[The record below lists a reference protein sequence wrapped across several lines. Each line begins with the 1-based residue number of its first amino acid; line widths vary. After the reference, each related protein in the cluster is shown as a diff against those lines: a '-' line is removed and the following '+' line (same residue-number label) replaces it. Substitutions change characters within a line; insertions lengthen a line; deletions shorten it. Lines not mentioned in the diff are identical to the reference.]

1 MLVYWIIFSFAAFM
15 AMTRS
20 QTAHTYN
27 NGLNHYLTP
36 SRSLG
41 WFDLMF
47 VLLLLSIGLRF
58 NVGGDWGNYLPAVER
73 AKWNSLS
80 ETLSR
85 GDPAYEFLNWLGA
98 NWFGSIYLVNAVCA
112 AFFVWGLL
120 AFCKNQPRPWLALLV
135 SIPYL
140 VTVVAMG
147 YTRQGIAIG
156 IAMLALVALQQG
168 SIRKYL
174 LYIAFAAL
182 FHKSAVILMPL
193 AILFSTKNRWL
204 VMLSVGFVSFITYIF
219 LLADSVQ
226 QLTTSYID
234 ARYDSAGALI
244 RVIMNALPAIIF
256 LLYRRRFNLEPAQ
269 SKFWAWVSCIA
280 IALLVVLYY
289 SPSSTA
295 VDRVALYFIPIQL
308 FVLSRLP
315 DAIATN
321 RNSQVWVLAVV
332 GYSAAVLFVW
342 LFFAT
347 HSQYWLPYQFYPW
360 VWLWS

>member
-1 MLVYWIIFSFAAFM
+1 MLVYWLIFGFVAYM
-15 AMTRS
+15 AITRR
-20 QTAHTYN
+20 QTAQTYN
-27 NGLNHYLTP
+27 NGLNHYSTP

-41 WFDLMF
+41 WFGLVS
-47 VLLLLSIGLRF
+47 VLLVLVIGLRF
-58 NVGGDWGNYLPAVER
+58 EVGGDWGNYLPAVER
-73 AKWNSLS
+73 AKWN
-80 ETLSR
+80 TLAEIVSR

-98 NWFGSIYLVNAVCA
+98 NWFGGIYLVNAACA

-156 IAMLALVALQQG
+156 IAMIALVALQQG
-168 SIRKYL
+168 SVRRYV
-174 LYIAFAAL
+174 LYVAFAAL

-204 VMLSVGFVSFITYIF
+204 VMLSIGFVSFLTYIY
-219 LLADSVQ
+219 LLADSVEK
-226 QLTTSYID
+226 LTTNYIG
-234 ARYDSAGALI
+234 AEYDSSGALI
-244 RVIMNALPAIIF
+244 RVTMNALPAIIF
-256 LLYRRRFNLEPAQ
+256 LLYRQRFKLESAQ
-269 SKFWAWVSCIA
+269 SKFWAWISYIA
-280 IALLVVLYY
+280 IALLVALFL

-347 HSQYWLPYQFYPW
+347 HSRFWLPYQFYPW

>member
-1 MLVYWIIFSFAAFM
+1 MLAYWLIFGFVAYM
-15 AMTRS
+15 AITRR
-20 QTAHTYN
+20 QTAQTYSN
-27 NGLNHYLTP
+27 SLDQNLTP
-36 SRSLG
+36 SRRLS
-41 WFDLMF
+41 WFGLAF
-47 VLLLLSIGLRF
+47 VVLVLTIGFRF
-58 NVGGDWGNYLPAVER
+58 KVGGDWGNYLPFVER
-73 AKWNSLS
+73 AKWQTLAESLS
-80 ETLSR
+80 I
-85 GDPAYEFLNWLGA
+85 GDPAYSFLNWLGA
-98 NWFGSIYLVNAVCA
+98 NWFGGIYLVNAVCA

-168 SIRKYL
+168 SILRYL

-193 AILFSTKNRWL
+193 AILFDTKNRWL
-204 VMLSVGFVSFITYIF
+204 IILRVGLVSFVTYIY
-219 LLADSVQ
+219 LLADSVEN
-226 QLTTSYID
+226 LTANYIT
-234 ARYDSAGALI
+234 AQYDSAGALI
-244 RVIMNALPAIIF
+244 RIIMNVLPAMMF
-256 LLYRRRFNLEPAQ
+256 LLYRQRFKLEPAQ
-269 SKFWAWVSCIA
+269 SKFWAWVSYICL
-280 IALLVVLYY
+280 ALLVALYI

-295 VDRVALYFIPIQL
+295 IDRVALYFIPIQL

-315 DAIATN
+315 DALATN

>member
-1 MLVYWIIFSFAAFM
+1 MFAYWLIFGFVAYM
-15 AMTRS
+15 AITRRQAT
-20 QTAHTYN
+20 QTYSN
-27 NGLNHYLTP
+27 SLNHNSTP
-36 SRSLG
+36 SRRLS
-41 WFDLMF
+41 WFGLAF
-47 VLLLLSIGLRF
+47 VVLVLTIGFRF
-58 NVGGDWGNYLPAVER
+58 KVGGDWGNYLPYIER
-73 AKWNSLS
+73 AKWLTLTESLS
-80 ETLSR
+80 W
-85 GDPAYEFLNWLGA
+85 GDPAYQLLNWLGA
-98 NWFGSIYLVNAVCA
+98 NWFGGIYLVNAVCA

-120 AFCKNQPRPWLALLV
+120 AFCKNQPLPWLALLV

-174 LYIAFAAL
+174 LYIVFAAL

-204 VMLSVGFVSFITYIF
+204 VMLSVGLVSFATYIF
-219 LLADSVQ
+219 LLADSVES
-226 QLTTSYID
+226 LTTNYITEGIE
-234 ARYDSAGALI
+234 SSGAMI
-244 RVIMNALPAIIF
+244 RVTMNVLPAIIF
-256 LLYRRRFNLEPAQ
+256 LLYIRRFNLEPAQ
-269 SKFWAWVSCIA
+269 SKFWTWVSYIT
-280 IALLVVLYY
+280 IALLFALYI

>member
-1 MLVYWIIFSFAAFM
+1 MLVYWLIFGFVAYMAFARRQVAQVY
-15 AMTRS
+15 S
-20 QTAHTYN
+20 
-27 NGLNHYLTP
+27 NGFNGSP
-36 SRSLG
+36 QSRGLRG
-41 WFDLMF
+41 FYF
-47 VLLLLSIGLRF
+47 IFIVLLLTIGFRF
-58 NVGGDWGNYLPAVER
+58 EVGGDWGNYLPYIER
-73 AKWNSLS
+73 AKWQTLTES
-80 ETLSR
+80 LSR
-85 GDPAYEFLNWLGA
+85 GDPAYQLLNWLGA
-98 NWFGSIYLVNAVCA
+98 NWFGGIYLVNAVCA

-204 VMLSVGFVSFITYIF
+204 VMISVGFISFITYIV

-226 QLTTSYID
+226 QLTSGYID
-234 ARYDSAGALI
+234 AQYDSAGALI
-244 RVIMNALPAIIF
+244 RVTMNALPAIIF
-256 LLYRRRFNLEPAQ
+256 LFYRKRFKLEPAQ
-269 SKFWAWVSCIA
+269 SKFWVWVSYIS
-280 IALLVVLYY
+280 IALLFALYI

-347 HSQYWLPYQFYPW
+347 HSRFWLPYQFYPW

>member
-1 MLVYWIIFSFAAFM
+1 MLAYWLIFGFVAYMAFASRQVA
-15 AMTRS
+15 RV
-20 QTAHTYN
+20 YN
-27 NGLNHYLTP
+27 NGFNGGSP
-36 SRSLG
+36 QNR
-41 WFDLMF
+41 
-47 VLLLLSIGLRF
+47 GLRGF
-58 NVGGDWGNYLPAVER
+58 YFVFVVLVLTIGFRFEVGGDWGNYLPLIER
-73 AKWNSLS
+73 AKWLTLT
-80 ETLSR
+80 EALSR

-98 NWFGSIYLVNAVCA
+98 NWFGGIYLVNLVCA
-112 AFFVWGLL
+112 AFFTWGLL
-120 AFCKNQPRPWLALLV
+120 VFCNNQPRPWLALLV
-135 SIPYL
+135 AVPYL

-156 IAMLALVALQQG
+156 IAMLALAALQQG
-168 SIRKYL
+168 SIRRYV

-204 VMLSVGFVSFITYIF
+204 VMIAVGLVSFVTYIY

-226 QLTTSYID
+226 ALTTNYIS
-234 ARYDSAGALI
+234 AEYDSAGAFI
-244 RVIMNALPAIIF
+244 RIIMNALPATIF

-269 SKFWAWVSCIA
+269 LKFWAWVSYIA
-280 IALLVVLYY
+280 LALLVALYI

-295 VDRVALYFIPIQL
+295 VDRVALYFIPIQM
-308 FVLSRLP
+308 FVLSWLP
-315 DAIATN
+315 DAISKN

-332 GYSAAVLFVW
+332 AYSASVLFVW

-347 HSQYWLPYQFYPW
+347 HAGAWLPYQFYPW

>member
-1 MLVYWIIFSFAAFM
+1 MLAYWLIFGFIAYM
-15 AMTRS
+15 AITRR

-27 NGLNHYLTP
+27 IGLNDYSTS
-36 SRSLG
+36 SRNLG
-41 WFDLMF
+41 WFGLVS
-47 VLLLLSIGLRF
+47 VLLTLTIGLRF
-58 NVGGDWGNYLPAVER
+58 EVGGDWGNYLPHVER
-73 AKWNSLS
+73 AKWQTLAESLS
-80 ETLSR
+80 G
-85 GDPAYEFLNWLGA
+85 GDPAYQFLNWLGA
-98 NWFGSIYLVNAVCA
+98 NWFGGIYLVNAVCA
-112 AFFVWGLL
+112 ALFVWSLL

-168 SIRKYL
+168 SIRRYV

-193 AILFSTKNRWL
+193 AILFSSKNSWL
-204 VMLSVGFVSFITYIF
+204 VILSVASASFLTYII
-219 LLADSVQ
+219 LLADSVEK
-226 QLTTSYID
+226 LTTNYLTAEYEST
-234 ARYDSAGALI
+234 GALI
-244 RVIMNALPAIIF
+244 RVVMNALPAIIF
-256 LLYRRRFNLEPAQ
+256 LLYRQRFNLEPAQ
-269 SKFWAWVSCIA
+269 SKFWAWVSYIA
-280 IALLVVLYY
+280 IALLVALFI

-321 RNSQVWVLAVV
+321 RNSQAWVLAVV
-332 GYSAAVLFVW
+332 AYNAAVLFVW

>member
-1 MLVYWIIFSFAAFM
+1 MLVYWLIFGFVAFM
-15 AMTRS
+15 AITRR
-20 QTAHTYN
+20 QTAQTYN
-27 NGLNHYLTP
+27 NGLNHYSTSSRRLSWFGLAFVVLVLT
-36 SRSLG
+36 
-41 WFDLMF
+41 
-47 VLLLLSIGLRF
+47 IGLRF
-58 NVGGDWGNYLPAVER
+58 EVGGDWGSYLPYVER
-73 AKWNSLS
+73 ARWNTLAES
-80 ETLSR
+80 LSR

-98 NWFGSIYLVNAVCA
+98 NWFGGIYFVNAACA

-193 AILFSTKNRWL
+193 AILFSSKNRWF
-204 VMLSVGFVSFITYIF
+204 VMISVSFVSYITYIF

-226 QLTTSYID
+226 QLTSGYID
-234 ARYDSAGALI
+234 AQYDSAGALI
-244 RVIMNALPAIIF
+244 RVTMNALPAIIF
-256 LLYRRRFNLEPAQ
+256 LFYRKRFKLEPAQ
-269 SKFWAWVSCIA
+269 SKFWVWVSYIA
-280 IALLVVLYY
+280 IALLFALYI

-347 HSQYWLPYQFYPW
+347 HSRFWLPYQFYPW

>member
-1 MLVYWIIFSFAAFM
+1 MFAYWLIFGFVAYMAITHRQAFKPYSVEM
-15 AMTRS
+15 NYSST
-20 QTAHTYN
+20 Q
-27 NGLNHYLTP
+27 
-36 SRSLG
+36 SRGLG
-41 WFDLMF
+41 WFDLTLIF
-47 VLLLLSIGLRF
+47 LVLAIGLRF
-58 NVGGDWGNYLPAVER
+58 EVGGDWGNYLPAIER
-73 AKWNSLS
+73 AKWNTLAESLS
-80 ETLSR
+80 RS
-85 GDPAYEFLNWLGA
+85 DPAYDFLNWLGA
-98 NWFGSIYLVNAVCA
+98 NWFGGIYLVNAACA

-135 SIPYL
+135 SVPYL

-204 VMLSVGFVSFITYIF
+204 VMISVGFISFITYIV

-226 QLTTSYID
+226 QLTSGYID
-234 ARYDSAGALI
+234 AKYDSAGALI
-244 RVIMNALPAIIF
+244 RVTMNVLPAIIF
-256 LLYRRRFNLEPAQ
+256 LFYRKRFKLEPAQ
-269 SKFWAWVSCIA
+269 SKFWAWVSYIA
-280 IALLVVLYY
+280 IALLFALYI

-332 GYSAAVLFVW
+332 GYSAAVLFIW
-342 LFFAT
+342 LFFAN